1 MSESATVSW
10 WRDSAGE
17 HGIKMMDKLIAPD
30 AGWEELLAT
39 GRRDVQLALDATDM
53 KTGSDRNVLD
63 LGCGMGR
70 LSFALAD
77 HFGEVLGI
85 DVSPSLIA
93 EGERHNDRANVSFEC
108 GDGLGIKPRTIADFD
123 SVFSFEVLYLLR
135 PEILR
140 PNLQDVYN
148 ILKPGGEFVFE
159 MNVVPFS
166 WKTRLSMQF
175 RNVLYACGLKEW
187 RGWPNAP
194 GFRRYP
200 HTIDGLS
207 RMLREIGFNIDRV
220 ISDNPKQTW
229 FVATKPAI

>member
-10 WRDSAGE
+10 WRDSASE
-17 HGIKMMDKLIAPD
+17 LGIKMMDKLIAPD
-30 AGWEELLAT
+30 AGWEELLET
-39 GRRDVQLALDATDM
+39 GRRDVRLALDATGM
-53 KTGSDRNVLD
+53 KTGPARTVLD

-93 EGERHNDRANVSFEC
+93 EGERHNDRPNVRFEC
-108 GDGLGIKPRTIADFD
+108 GDGLGIKPQSIPEFD

-140 PNLQDVYN
+140 PNLEDVFR

-175 RNVLYACGLKEW
+175 RNVLYAMGMKEW

-200 HTIDGLS
+200 HTIAGLS
-207 RMLREIGFNIDRV
+207 RMLREIGFQIERV
-220 ISDNPKQTW
+220 ISHNPKQTW
-229 FVATKPAI
+229 FVATKPA